1 MIEDKRIV
9 QRNVWAI
16 TSLIIGVISLLLSFF
31 APVPFVPLNYCAFPL
46 GAVSIVMGFIV
57 QQSAKRINDVIAIQ
71 QGALGHRSRLRFLD
85 DQYLLVFHCFLHRHR
100 HSRRIVHRNPEW
112 HIRNTHTLNDYEHDT
127 RISSTF

>member
-16 TSLIIGVISLLLSFF
+16 TSLIIGAISLLLSFF

-71 QGALGHRSRLRFLD
+71 QARWGIGLGCVSWMINICWYSIVFSTAIAI
-85 DQYLLVFHCFLHRHR
+85 LVASFIAIL
-100 HSRRIVHRNPEW
+100 SGTSATP
-112 HIRNTHTLNDYEHDT
+112 TP
-127 RISSTF
+127 